1 MTHHQITAELGL
13 ATAGRKQD
21 RRQSFRVDAGFQN
34 RFRIRILGL
43 ALAISLLGTV
53 VMLGAA
59 AATLLPAFS
68 EHRLLMQIGILALAL
83 GEGFLILYVCDRLSH
98 RYCGALY
105 RIQKT
110 LEAIRGGKRPDP
122 IRIRSG
128 DEFGDLA
135 DQLNATLVELGAMS
149 GPAEDRATPGTT
161 GEE

>member
-1 MTHHQITAELGL
+1 MSHDQITAELQL
-13 ATAGRKQD
+13 ATAGREQD

-34 RFRIRILGL
+34 RFRIRILAL

-83 GEGFLILYVCDRLSH
+83 GEGFMILYLCDRLSH
-98 RYCGALY
+98 CYCGALL
-105 RIQKT
+105 RIQRT
-110 LEAIRGGKRPDP
+110 LEATRRGERPDP
-122 IRIRSG
+122 IRLRG
-128 DEFGDLA
+128 TDEFLEIA
-135 DQLNATLVELGAMS
+135 EALNVTLVELGAMS